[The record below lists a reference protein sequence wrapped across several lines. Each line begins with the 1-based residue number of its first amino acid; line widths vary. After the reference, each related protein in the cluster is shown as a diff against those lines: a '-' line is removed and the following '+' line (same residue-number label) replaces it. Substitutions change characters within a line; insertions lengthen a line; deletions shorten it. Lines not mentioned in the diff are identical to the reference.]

1 MKQQPVSA
9 RAPARSVKFQTP
21 HRLTF
26 ADAADVAAKLSPD
39 TPVHCF
45 SPTLLKAKLAVF
57 RDGFPGE
64 VSYAVKANDGEHVLA
79 ALAANGLAVFDVA
92 SLEEMAAVRAKA
104 PHARLHYHNPI
115 KSRNEIATAAERFGC
130 ARFAADDPQEVDKI
144 VAAGGVTE
152 KLEIA
157 VRFKLPK
164 HSASAH
170 DFSGKFGAE
179 PELAMRLL
187 RQVAGHGAQ
196 PMLTF
201 HPGSQCGD
209 PAIWTAHIHAAAE
222 IARGAGIRL
231 AALNVGGGFPSRYV
245 GLNAPD
251 LSVYFAAIEKAS
263 IEAFGADFVPV
274 LECEPGRG
282 IIAGST
288 SVLAR
293 VKLVKAAS
301 REIYL
306 NDGIYGSL
314 MEVYQVPVLQPYA
327 QAIGGKGAI
336 EGEPLGFTVY
346 GPTCDPLDRL
356 PNRINLPAGIAEGD
370 YVEFGPLGAY
380 GTATSTRFNG
390 YPPAEIIEVERVLE
404 QFPVDLIQNAE
415 I

>member
-1 MKQQPVSA
+1 MKQLPVNA
-9 RAPARSVKFQTP
+9 RKPGRARVFETP
-21 HRLTF
+21 NRLRFT
-26 ADAADVAAKLSPD
+26 DASDVAARLSPD

-45 SPTLLKAKLAVF
+45 SPSVLKSTLATF

-64 VSYAVKANDGEHVLA
+64 VSYAVKANDGAHVLA
-79 ALAANGLAVFDVA
+79 ALAANGLAVYDVA
-92 SLEEMAAVRAKA
+92 SLEEMAAVRAAA
-104 PHARLHYHNPI
+104 PQARLHYHNPI
-115 KSRNEIATAAERFGC
+115 KSRNEIATAAERFGVV
-130 ARFAADDPQEVDKI
+130 RFAADDPQEIDKI
-144 VAAGGVTE
+144 VAVGGAAGR
-152 KLEIA
+152 LEIA

-179 PELAMRLL
+179 PDLAMLLL
-187 RQVAGHGAQ
+187 RQAAERGAQ

-209 PAIWTAHIHAAAE
+209 PGVWAAYIHAAAE
-222 IARGAGIRL
+222 IARGAGVRL
-231 AALNVGGGFPSRYV
+231 TGLNVGGGFPSHYV
-245 GLNAPD
+245 GLRAPA
-251 LSVYFAAIEKAS
+251 LSVYFETIEQAAV
-263 IEAFGADFVPV
+263 EAFGADFVPV

-282 IIAGST
+282 LVANST

-314 MEVYQVPVLQPYA
+314 MEVYQVPVLQPFCR
-327 QAIGGKGAI
+327 AIGGNGPI
-336 EGEPLGFTVY
+336 EGKQFGFIVY

-356 PNRINLPAGIAEGD
+356 PNRVELPAGIAEGD
-370 YVEFGPLGAY
+370 YVEFAPLGSY

-390 YPPAEIIEVERVLE
+390 YPPAEIIEVEQVL
-404 QFPVDLIQNAE
+404 PV
-415 I
+415 

>member
-1 MKQQPVSA
+1 MKQLPVSA
-9 RAPARSVKFQTP
+9 RKPGRSQVFEAP
-21 HRLTF
+21 HRLRF
-26 ADAADVAAKLSPD
+26 ADAADVAAKLVPD

-45 SPTLLKAKLAVF
+45 SPSQLKAKLAIF

-79 ALAANGLAVFDVA
+79 ALAANGLAVYDVA
-92 SLEEMAAVRAKA
+92 SLEEMAAVRAA
-104 PHARLHYHNPI
+104 SPHARLHYHNPV

-130 ARFAADDPQEVDKI
+130 VRFAADDVQEIDKI
-144 VAAGGVTE
+144 IAVGGETR

-157 VRFKLPK
+157 IRFKLPK

-170 DFSGKFGAE
+170 DFSVKFGAL
-179 PELAMRLL
+179 PEHATALL
-187 RQVAGHGAQ
+187 KYVAQAGAL

-209 PAIWTAHIHAAAE
+209 PGVWARHIHAAAE
-222 IARGAGIRL
+222 IARAAGVRL

-245 GLNAPD
+245 GLNPPD
-251 LSVYFAAIEKAS
+251 LSKYFEAIETAAV
-263 IEAFGADFVPV
+263 EAFGADFVPV

-293 VKLVKAAS
+293 VKLVKPAS
-301 REIYL
+301 CEVYL

-314 MEVYQVPVLQPYA
+314 MEVYQVPVITPFCRA
-327 QAIGGKGAI
+327 VRAKGAV
-336 EGEPLGFTVY
+336 EGPMQSWTIY

-356 PNRINLPAGIAEGD
+356 PHLYDLPADLAEGD

-390 YPPAEIIEVERVLE
+390 YPPAEIIEVERVL
-404 QFPVDLIQNAE
+404 IS
-415 I
+415 

>member
-1 MKQQPVSA
+1 MKQLPVRA
-9 RAPARSVKFQTP
+9 RKAGRSGVFQAPN
-21 HRLTF
+21 RLTF

-45 SPTLLKAKLAVF
+45 SPSQLRSKLATF
-57 RDGFPGE
+57 RDGFPGD

-79 ALAANGLAVFDVA
+79 ALAANGLAIYDVA
-92 SLEEMAAVRAKA
+92 SLEEMAAVRAA
-104 PHARLHYHNPI
+104 SPHARLHYHNPI

-130 ARFAADDPQEVDKI
+130 VRFAADDRQEIDKI
-144 VAAGGVTE
+144 TAVGGETS

-157 VRFKLPK
+157 IRFKLPR
-164 HSASAH
+164 HNASAH
-170 DFSGKFGAE
+170 DFSSKFGAL
-179 PELAMRLL
+179 PEQAITLL
-187 RQVAGHGAQ
+187 RYVASRGAQ

-209 PAIWTAHIHAAAE
+209 PGIWSRHIHAAAE
-222 IARGAGIRL
+222 IARGAGVRL

-245 GLNAPD
+245 GLTPPD
-251 LSVYFAAIEKAS
+251 LSEYFATIDKAA
-263 IEAFGADFVPV
+263 IEAFGADFVPL

-293 VKLVKAAS
+293 VKLVKHES
-301 REIYL
+301 REVYL

-314 MEVYQVPVLQPYA
+314 MEVYQVPVITPFCRA
-327 QAIGGKGAI
+327 VRAKGAV
-336 EGEPLGFTVY
+336 EGPMQSCTIY

-356 PNRINLPAGIAEGD
+356 PHLYDLPADLAEGD

-390 YPPAEIIEVERVLE
+390 YPPAEIIEVEQVL
-404 QFPVDLIQNAE
+404 VA
-415 I
+415 